1 MVGCPTFTYPV
12 LAPVSRCYPRL
23 CGQVA
28 YVLLTR
34 SPLSRIAP
42 LSIDLHVLGT
52 PPAFILSQDQTLH
65 LIDSLAD
72 SFVSLFFKLTFF
84 SVLSCSVFKDLR
96 HSSHLSWQVRI
107 LHLLWKLS
115 INFFKMI
122 LNFFGTLNNA
132 DKCLS
137 YIPLKEKMRK
147 PLFSASALPHKTSG
161 NT

>member
-1 MVGCPTFTYPV
+1 MMVGCPTFTYPV

-65 LIDSLAD
+65 LIDSFAD

-84 SVLSCSVFKDLR
+84 YVLSCSVFKDLFAPF
-96 HSSHLSWQVRI
+96 I
-107 LHLLWKLS
+107 L
-115 INFFKMI
+115 
-122 LNFFGTLNNA
+122 
-132 DKCLS
+132 
-137 YIPLKEKMRK
+137 
-147 PLFSASALPHKTSG
+147 SALLTYLFLWTLATLFFPFFYVFLKKFSYAQLFLKTHFLTLYFASR
-161 NT
+161 TSTPPL

>member
-1 MVGCPTFTYPV
+1 MMVGCPTFTYPV

-34 SPLSRIAP
+34 SPLKRIAP
-42 LSIDLHVLGT
+42 LPIDLHVLGT

-84 SVLSCSVFKDLR
+84 SVLSCSVFKDRFASL
-96 HSSHLSWQVRI
+96 
-107 LHLLWKLS
+107 
-115 INFFKMI
+115 
-122 LNFFGTLNNA
+122 
-132 DKCLS
+132 
-137 YIPLKEKMRK
+137 
-147 PLFSASALPHKTSG
+147 SASALLTYLFLFPKATLFFMFFSKKFVPRKDREERYRKTADFPLCFRKHSY
-161 NT
+161 